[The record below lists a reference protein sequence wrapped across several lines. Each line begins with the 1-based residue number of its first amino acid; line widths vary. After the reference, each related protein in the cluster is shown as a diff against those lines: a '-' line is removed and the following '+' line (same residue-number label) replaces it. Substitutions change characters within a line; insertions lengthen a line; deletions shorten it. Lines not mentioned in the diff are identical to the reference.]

1 MIVVIP
7 KRIKHSPALE
17 HLAEEATT
25 TAVAAAELDG
35 AEINPGFKVHLPE
48 NHSTKKTTAISAAD
62 SSVK

>member
-35 AEINPGFKVHLPE
+35 AEINPGFIVHLPE
-48 NHSTKKTTAISAAD
+48 SHSTK
-62 SSVK
+62 